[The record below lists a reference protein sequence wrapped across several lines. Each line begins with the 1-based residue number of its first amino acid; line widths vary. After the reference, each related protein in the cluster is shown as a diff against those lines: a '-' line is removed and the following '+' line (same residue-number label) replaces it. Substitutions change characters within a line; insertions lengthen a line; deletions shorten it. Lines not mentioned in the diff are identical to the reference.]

1 MTFGTTSLFHRQ
13 VASALG
19 IPAKYYDLMQSQ
31 KPELLAENVNAW
43 FADRSSS
50 YMVRSMD
57 YGSGQVA
64 RALLSERYRRIDN
77 MEIATSVLPL
87 FAGNDQY
94 EVMSCEVTENR
105 LYLKV
110 VNHRLEMEVRKGD
123 IVQAGVMISN
133 SEVGLGAVSIQPLIY
148 RLVCLNGMTV
158 CDMGERR
165 HHVGRQAKAV
175 EDSFTLYSDETM
187 EAEDKAFLLKL
198 RDTTMAAID
207 EARFAQVVGRLQE
220 SMAVPITGKVQDVV
234 QLTSQS
240 YGINADEQEGMDK
253 ILFLNEKDRNT
264 GLSLE
269 HSDYRYKTTKP
280 VAATKPKHDEVGFTI
295 PYAMFRPIREPG
307 LLCELLGDNP
317 VRRTA
322 DLKMNFDFLVKD
334 LYENEISRL
343 MYVVR
348 LEELRCRLIFSSEDR
363 AWERY
368 TRLREKGQQ
377 AAMPKVTSDESRKT
391 LLKAITWKYDWIQ
404 QHKIQCFRFAEAVYA
419 RQMKDETSQSRFIEA
434 FIQYA
439 ANLPEPNRR
448 LLDEMYELAW
458 YDIQLYPCSLEG
470 KRLVKPWYDTKESG
484 DGKC

>member
-1 MTFGTTSLFHRQ
+1 
-13 VASALG
+13 
-19 IPAKYYDLMQSQ
+19 
-31 KPELLAENVNAW
+31 
-43 FADRSSS
+43 
-50 YMVRSMD
+50 
-57 YGSGQVA
+57 
-64 RALLSERYRRIDN
+64 
-77 MEIATSVLPL
+77 
-87 FAGNDQY
+87 
-94 EVMSCEVTENR
+94 
-105 LYLKV
+105 
-110 VNHRLEMEVRKGD
+110 
-123 IVQAGVMISN
+123 
-133 SEVGLGAVSIQPLIY
+133 
-148 RLVCLNGMTV
+148 
-158 CDMGERR
+158 
-165 HHVGRQAKAV
+165 
-175 EDSFTLYSDETM
+175 
-187 EAEDKAFLLKL
+187 
-198 RDTTMAAID
+198 
-207 EARFAQVVGRLQE
+207 
-220 SMAVPITGKVQDVV
+220 
-234 QLTSQS
+234 
-240 YGINADEQEGMDK
+240 MDK

-269 HSDYRYKTTKP
+269 HSDYRYKTAKP

-307 LLCELLGDNP
+307 L
-317 VRRTA
+317 
-322 DLKMNFDFLVKD
+322 

-404 QHKIQCFRFAEAVYA
+404 QHKKQCFRFAEAVYA

-484 DGKC
+484 DGKW